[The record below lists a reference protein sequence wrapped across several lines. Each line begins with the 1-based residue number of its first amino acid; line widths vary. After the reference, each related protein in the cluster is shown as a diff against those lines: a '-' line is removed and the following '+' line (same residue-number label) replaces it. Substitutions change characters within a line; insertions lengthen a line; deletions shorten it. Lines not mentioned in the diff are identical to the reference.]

1 MKNAY
6 GIEATEITAEQNSDE
21 WYQARAGLITASRFE
36 TLFMTGRFGGPSE
49 TKKKYM
55 FLLAG
60 ERITGKP
67 EETFSNARMEDGHA
81 KEIEAADW
89 YGLTYADADV
99 RECGFFRSDDLG
111 GFGASPDRLV
121 GDDGLLEIKSHKPS
135 VLIAKI
141 ESGNLY
147 DKGYY
152 AQVQGQLLVTGR
164 KWCDFFPFWPGM
176 PKKPIRILPDP
187 DYIESLKAAIE
198 QFNADLEALV
208 SRIKAYGNV

>member
-21 WYQARAGLITASRFE
+21 WYQARAGLITASQFG
-36 TLFMTGRFGGPSE
+36 TLFMNGRGGAASE

-55 FLLAG
+55 YLLAG
-60 ERITGKP
+60 ERITGTSEK
-67 EETFSNARMEDGHA
+67 TFSNDRMEDGHE
-81 KEIEAADW
+81 KEIEAAEW
-89 YGLTYADADV
+89 YALTYAEDEV

-135 VLIAKI
+135 VMISKI
-141 ESGNLY
+141 VSGKLY
-147 DKGYY
+147 DNKYY
-152 AQVQGQLLVTGR
+152 AQVQGQLLNTGR
-164 KWCDFFPFWPGM
+164 KWCDFFPYWPGM
-176 PKKPIRILPDP
+176 PKKPIRIFPDL

-208 SRIKAYGNV
+208 SRIKEYGA